1 MNERRSMSQTSR
13 SRQLAAH
20 VIFEALQILKE
31 NDGELRGRDVIRAV
45 EQRAK
50 LDEWARERYEK
61 SGYIRWQSI
70 LHFFT
75 IDCQKAGFLVKKSGV
90 WYLTPEG
97 DDALALGP
105 KKLLDSATAAYRSWK
120 KAQDIAQTEDLTEE
134 LEEESEVATLEQAEE
149 NAKGAIERKIRDMN
163 AYEFQ
168 DLTAALL
175 RGMGYHTPFVAPR
188 GKDGGIDVLA
198 YSDPLGTVAPR
209 IKVQVKHRESSTGV
223 QDVRQLLGILRSD
236 GDVGVFVSTGGF
248 SSDAKVCA
256 REAHLHVELIDLDR
270 FIGFWQDFYSQLE
283 DSDKALL
290 PLTPVHFL
298 APKAGE

>member
-1 MNERRSMSQTSR
+1 MAETSK
-13 SRQLAAH
+13 SRQLAAQ

-45 EQRAK
+45 EQRAT
-50 LDEWARERYEK
+50 LDEWALERYEK
-61 SGYIRWQSI
+61 SGGIRWQSI

-75 IDCQKAGFLVKKSGV
+75 IDCVKAGFLRKSSGI

-97 DDALALGP
+97 EEALPLGP
-105 KKLLDSATAAYRSWK
+105 QALLDRATAAYREWK
-120 KAQDIAQTEDLTEE
+120 RSQPDSEPSSEPDDLPEE
-134 LEEESEVATLEQAEE
+134 LEDESEAVTLEQAED
-149 NAKGAIERKIRDMN
+149 NAKAAIEKRIEELN

-168 DLTAALL
+168 DLVAALL

-198 YSDPLGTVAPR
+198 YRDPLGTVAPR
-209 IKVQVKHRESSTGV
+209 IKVQVKHRQRTAGV
-223 QDVRQLLGILRSD
+223 EEVRQLLGILRGD

-248 SSDAKVCA
+248 SSDSKVCA
-256 REAHLHVELIDLDR
+256 RESHLHVELIDLDR
-270 FIGFWQDFYSQLE
+270 FINFWRDFYPKLA

-290 PLTPVHFL
+290 PLTPVFFL
-298 APKAGE
+298 APSLGE